1 MNLLDS
7 LRHFVPELILVGA
20 ALLILIAE
28 MLHLKKSLAFLALGA
43 LIAAEIILLDLF
55 RGGISDY
62 LFNNSIVIDNFSIF
76 FKFIFILATA
86 VTILLSIPYG
96 VRRAE
101 WGMGNAECGIQ
112 SVECS
117 IPHSAFRIPHW
128 DYPLWRGEYFAILL
142 LATVGMSLLASAND
156 LLIAYIALETVSIS
170 SYILTSFLKG
180 DRKSSEA
187 GLKYIIYGAVA
198 SGIMIYGMSLLYGLT
213 GKTNFAELSAAI
225 QSLSESIP
233 SGKGVTP
240 LLFISTMMI
249 LVGFGYKIAMVPF
262 HMWCPDVYEGAPTPV
277 TAFLSVAPKAA
288 GFAILIRFFFSLFV
302 TSSDGNFLL
311 TRSDVPW
318 TIVLGFLS
326 ALTMTVGNLGALK
339 QTNIKRLLAYS
350 SIAHCGYL
358 LMGVVVLSNA
368 GLSAILLYF
377 VIYLF
382 MNMGAFVVVIA
393 YRDVLHSEDIKDY
406 QGLGWRSPFL
416 AVVLSVFL
424 FSLTG
429 LPPLAGFIGKL
440 YLFAAVVQQ
449 EFYWLAVIGAL
460 NGALS
465 LYYYARVIKTM
476 FLEGR
481 PESGSE
487 PQPLRVPV
495 YYTYLA
501 ALLVIPI
508 FILGVYWIPLSNIA
522 EKSIQILTLIK

>member
-1 MNLLDS
+1 
-7 LRHFVPELILVGA
+7 
-20 ALLILIAE
+20 
-28 MLHLKKSLAFLALGA
+28 
-43 LIAAEIILLDLF
+43 
-55 RGGISDY
+55 
-62 LFNNSIVIDNFSIF
+62 
-76 FKFIFILATA
+76 
-86 VTILLSIPYG
+86 
-96 VRRAE
+96 
-101 WGMGNAECGIQ
+101 
-112 SVECS
+112 
-117 IPHSAFRIPHW
+117 
-128 DYPLWRGEYFAILL
+128 
-142 LATVGMSLLASAND
+142 
-156 LLIAYIALETVSIS
+156 
-170 SYILTSFLKG
+170 
-180 DRKSSEA
+180 
-187 GLKYIIYGAVA
+187 
-198 SGIMIYGMSLLYGLT
+198 MIYGMSLLYGLT
-213 GKTNFAELSAAI
+213 GFTNFSDIAKIL
-225 QSLSESIP
+225 QSGGDTS
-233 SGKGVTP
+233 P
-240 LLFISTMMI
+240 LLFVSTLMI

-288 GFAILIRFFFSLFV
+288 GFSILIRFFFSLFV
-302 TSSDGNFLL
+302 TSSGGNFLL

-318 TIVLGFLS
+318 TIVLGLLS

-382 MNMGAFVVVIA
+382 MNMGAFLVIIA

-406 QGLGWRSPFL
+406 KGLGWRSPFL

-440 YLFAAVVQQ
+440 YLFAAVV
-449 EFYWLAVIGAL
+449 EVKFYWLAVIGAL

-465 LYYYARVIKTM
+465 LYYYARVIKVM

-481 PESGSE
+481 PEVGSQ
-487 PQPLRVPV
+487 PQPLPVPV

-522 EKSIQILTLIK
+522 DKSIQIIILIK